1 MSVVKLARQASSQ
14 TEVVWEGKADTEK
27 NQLVIRYG
35 KRGGTLRMKVVPSS
49 CFTEFNAELELEYR
63 ATKRREAGYV
73 DEIDSDSSPQPS
85 APATESPWPTL
96 YAAPLEAFKQRR
108 KETVKSERRIA
119 ESVMTA
125 FELSIPPEW
134 SDRPRVIEPGND
146 YALPML
152 VYALGACRSGAIG
165 LADDTGKEISPVR
178 FAEHVGLAELDPR
191 VPALMADLGLVSV
204 RQAMAIAEPDTAD
217 AQESEWFF

>member
-1 MSVVKLARQASSQ
+1 MCLVKLARQSSSQ
-14 TEVVWEGKADTEK
+14 TEMVWEGKADTEK

-49 CFTEFNAELELEYR
+49 CFTEFNVELELEYR
-63 ATKRREAGYV
+63 ATKKREAGYV
-73 DEIDSDSSPQPS
+73 DEIDSDSSPQPA
-85 APATESPWPTL
+85 APADDSPWPTL
-96 YAAPLEAFKQRR
+96 YAAPLEAFKQRL
-108 KETVKSERRIA
+108 KETVKSERNIA
-119 ESVMTA
+119 QSVMTA

-134 SDRPRVIEPGND
+134 SDRPRVIEPSND

-152 VYALGACRSGAIG
+152 LYALGACRSGAIG

-178 FAEHVGLAELDPR
+178 FAEQMGLSDLDPR
-191 VPALMADLGLVSV
+191 VPALLSDLGLVSA

-217 AQESEWFF
+217 AEESDWFF